1 MHYYVI
7 VVSPHKKHYQQQNE
21 TGNKMR
27 IINKGV
33 YIGML
38 LIAASVSAQAASLYV
53 TDRILLGVHQQASE
67 DSLLLKSIPSGTAVE
82 LLEKQGN
89 FSRIK
94 LVDGVEGWVNSQY
107 LMNEQ
112 PSTARFDQLVSEHE
126 KTQQA
131 LKAAKETL
139 AKRERDVQV
148 LRDELS
154 NARTTIREAKK
165 GKTVVTEADPEQA
178 KKLAAAEQ
186 QVAELTGQLEKLK
199 QAQSES
205 SVDQGDTQ
213 AALQYAE
220 EENAALQARIAL
232 ALANLSGEKA
242 PTPQEL
248 AGIRPRFP
256 LWYWLLMLVALAL
269 GVGAGIT
276 WMDHQVRK
284 RHGGF
289 RV

>member
-1 MHYYVI
+1 
-7 VVSPHKKHYQQQNE
+7 
-21 TGNKMR
+21 
-27 IINKGV
+27 
-33 YIGML
+33 ML